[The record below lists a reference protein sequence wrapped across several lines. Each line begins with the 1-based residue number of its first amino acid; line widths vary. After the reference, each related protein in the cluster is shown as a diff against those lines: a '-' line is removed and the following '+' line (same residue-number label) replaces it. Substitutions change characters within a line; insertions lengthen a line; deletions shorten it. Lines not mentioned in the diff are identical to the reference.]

1 MRVLLREPEV
11 EAASRVL
18 LYLDV
23 TPGVLTRANVADASV
38 SPGRC
43 CHVRRV
49 DADSLDAM
57 TEPPQQPLSFV
68 STFAWSGMEPLRL
81 VVHQADDSWQ
91 FLCGT
96 TVEVEYLL
104 TMHAQHV
111 FERFQVDLHS
121 LVGLPRG
128 YLAARDYAGER
139 WSIEPDT
146 EEG

>member
-1 MRVLLREPEV
+1 
-11 EAASRVL
+11 
-18 LYLDV
+18 
-23 TPGVLTRANVADASV
+23 
-38 SPGRC
+38 
-43 CHVRRV
+43 
-49 DADSLDAM
+49 M

-81 VVHQADDSWQ
+81 VVHQDDDSWQ

-104 TMHAQHV
+104 TMHAEHV
-111 FERFQVDLHS
+111 FERFPADLHS

-128 YLAARDYAGER
+128 FLAARAYASEQ